1 MLSLID
7 KIDTLT
13 CFFKIGK
20 KPTGSKDPFALRR
33 SASGIVKLLTEFNI
47 NISLNNL
54 FLCSLNLHNN
64 VTKSLQIELIDF
76 IIDRLKIS
84 LKNKDIK
91 NDIINSILLS
101 DNINNLSFQII
112 LQRINILS
120 KKNEDERFKNFL
132 HNFKRLNNILKPND
146 LLKITSAK
154 VNPNLLENNNEKD
167 IFLMINNFK
176 SRNTNSEVNVDIQ
189 EKVLNEIIDF
199 GDPISNFFGTVTVNV
214 KDVEIKKNRLCL
226 LYIIREE
233 IIKYSNFHLMDD

>member
-1 MLSLID
+1 MI
-7 KIDTLT
+7 
-13 CFFKIGK
+13 
-20 KPTGSKDPFALRR
+20 
-33 SASGIVKLLTEFNI
+33 
-47 NISLNNL
+47 
-54 FLCSLNLHNN
+54 
-64 VTKSLQIELIDF
+64 
-76 IIDRLKIS
+76 
-84 LKNKDIK
+84 
-91 NDIINSILLS
+91 SILLINHFS
-101 DNINNLSFQII
+101 NIYLSFKII

-233 IIKYSNFHLMDD
+233 IIKYSSFHLMDD